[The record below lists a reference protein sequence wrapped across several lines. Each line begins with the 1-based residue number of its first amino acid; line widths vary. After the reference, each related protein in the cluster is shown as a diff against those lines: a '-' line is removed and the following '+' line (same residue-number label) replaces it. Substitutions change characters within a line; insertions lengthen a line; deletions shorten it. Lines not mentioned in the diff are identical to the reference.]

1 MFRLYEESTRHGL
14 TRVQP
19 GTCPGITGKD
29 YGWQSKTHFSV
40 VAMSGKRKKKESR
53 GSVPAK
59 AEGDDFAP
67 ITNDNERPINSESRR
82 VLASIILDRLRK
94 QDISWIR
101 ITNPSASF
109 VMDVQ
114 IGNSKRIDAY
124 QIKWSEWAGNLTLDD
139 LTVDSDEDSALI
151 SQLAIGWKQ
160 LKQEFKLPVFVH
172 LTTNDLPSATKLKN
186 ASRADQHLAK
196 FLAIEWK
203 RNRDNSSDWA
213 PVWKAIEEASG
224 LSSKEFNEF
233 VKHCKINCSYS
244 VPAFDES
251 DEQIQPYHWVQN
263 IYEKLFAEDVFNHEV
278 PLELNQA
285 ELLDVLGWREDSNS
299 LGVEQENAFAFEQVT
314 PVQHAIEDAPKN
326 SAAEVNETTPCRTE
340 LPEALPEQSLEMIE
354 NASSESVVRDLDS
367 QSRWRDL
374 AQESSERINTK
385 FAGAKSKNATN
396 SAASTLKTTGK
407 LRQMMGSQSD
417 FGTPNS
423 RSEDSGAYLFQ
434 TDLEDHPGY
443 QGGTAADAGLSEQD
457 LAALAWLRDNAP
469 PQKNVEP
476 RAATDAKSVFA
487 PEPES
492 AFATEP
498 ESVFA
503 PEPGS
508 AFVPDHENKVDSA
521 ENANPEITAKS
532 DYSHVLRKGKSR
544 KKKRDIKSDTKPSV
558 DVKLVTNGEPDTAN
572 GDTSGLDNFAKVSV
586 LAGKQDKDI
595 AIAESCDEEDEEA
608 QAEAFEWYIANGNE
622 LFSDGRFEEAEPEYA
637 RALEILQKLGD
648 HRPDE
653 EFTLM
658 ENLGDIYTFM
668 DRPDKAV
675 ALYEMTRNVRFS
687 AKIPISKYV
696 SALLKHGALLEE
708 KDQFNDAE
716 AQYRK
721 AVEVAVESLSK
732 DDPLVERANEACLR
746 VARNRATF
754 LRRFD
759 VNELERLQKM
769 GQDSDVAIM
778 YRRVKKK
785 EGDEEKVDPSS
796 DIWIDDTVT
805 GKRKVLPEETSKK
818 TNLVLL
824 CSSIGVL
831 FLFAFVMF
839 VPAAIKPHPRL
850 TASDW
855 LAGTFKSADDRK
867 VIELA
872 KDGRAVYRDDGV
884 SEDTRYKFL
893 GSSLSDLL
901 SLLPGHLRYN
911 YIFLEQRDKSALF
924 DAEGTYLYS
933 DNAPEM
939 KIVKAM
945 WTYSRLAE
953 RYRNEKRAYP
963 ESAEAWASAS
973 FGAKYQNPFT
983 NREDEAAVVAARGVY
998 DSELVRKIGA
1008 GDTWIGQPEP
1018 SKGLI
1023 VCNTFSKRLMF
1034 IRGYDGDGKLITSS
1048 EIDPNTGRPRFFFIE
1063 MRDGVNVTTK
1073 NSLKY
1078 AADGLQFNKQSNTV
1092 MIFAK
1097 DSTDLMHKLAVIKT
1111 LMPSFLVFLVVLALG
1126 LWRHAFNKDKANALH
1141 IVFLVA
1147 SAVLLCSWFLVAVL
1161 EIS

>member
-1 MFRLYEESTRHGL
+1 
-14 TRVQP
+14 
-19 GTCPGITGKD
+19 
-29 YGWQSKTHFSV
+29 
-40 VAMSGKRKKKESR
+40 MSGKRKKKESS
-53 GSVPAK
+53 GSVPAN
-59 AEGDDFAP
+59 AESDDFVP
-67 ITNDNERPINSESRR
+67 ITNDDKIPINSESRR
-82 VLASIILDRLRK
+82 VLASIVLDRLRK
-94 QDISWIR
+94 QDIAWIR
-101 ITNPSASF
+101 VTNPSASF

-114 IGNSKRIDAY
+114 IGNSNRIDAY
-124 QIKWSEWAGNLTLDD
+124 QIKWSEWAGNLTLED
-139 LTVDSDEDSALI
+139 LTTDSDEDSALI

-160 LKQEFKLPVFVH
+160 LKQEFNLPVFVN

-203 RNRDNSSDWA
+203 RNRDNSGDWA
-213 PVWKAIEEASG
+213 PVWNAIEDASG
-224 LSSKEFNEF
+224 LSGKEFNEF

-244 VPAFDES
+244 VPAHDES

-263 IYEKLFAEDVFNHEV
+263 IYEKLFAEDVFNHDV

-285 ELLDVLGWREDSNS
+285 EILDLLGWREDSDS
-299 LGVEQENAFAFEQVT
+299 TSGTEQDNAFAF
-314 PVQHAIEDAPKN
+314 IDDAPKS
-326 SAAEVNETTPCRTE
+326 SAVEINATTPGRTD
-340 LPEALPEQSLEMIE
+340 LPEEETALPEHSSEMIE
-354 NASSESVVRDLDS
+354 KASSESVVRDLES
-367 QSRWRDL
+367 QNRWRDL

-385 FAGAKSKNATN
+385 FAGAKSKGSTKTEE
-396 SAASTLKTTGK
+396 SALKTTGK
-407 LRQMMGSQSD
+407 LRQMMGSRSD
-417 FGTPNS
+417 VGAPNP

-434 TDLEDHPGY
+434 TDLEEHPGY
-443 QGGTAADAGLSEQD
+443 SGGAATDAGLSNED

-469 PQKNVEP
+469 PQKDVEP
-476 RAATDAKSVFA
+476 RAATDSNSVFA

-492 AFATEP
+492 AFAPESDGAFAPEP

-503 PEPGS
+503 PEPES
-508 AFVPDHENKVDSA
+508 AFAPEQESAFAAEPEIFAPEENKA
-521 ENANPEITAKS
+521 ESTDNAEITGQS
-532 DYSHVLRKGKSR
+532 DYSHVLRKGKSK
-544 KKKRDIKSDTKPSV
+544 KKKRDIKSDTKV
-558 DVKLVTNGEPDTAN
+558 GTDVKLVTNTESDTTN
-572 GDTSGLDNFAKVSV
+572 GDTSGLDNFAKVSI

-595 AIAESCDEEDEEA
+595 AVADTSDEEDEEIK
-608 QAEAFEWYIANGNE
+608 AEAFEWYFANGNE
-622 LFSDGRFEEAEPEYA
+622 LFRDGRFEEAEPEYA
-637 RALEILQKLGD
+637 RALEILQKLGE

-658 ENLGDIYTFM
+658 ENLGDIYTFI

-696 SALLKHGALLEE
+696 SALLKHGSMQED
-708 KDQFNDAE
+708 KGQFNEAE

-721 AVEVAVESLSK
+721 AIEVAVESLSK

-759 VNELERLQKM
+759 VNELENLKKM

-785 EGDEEKVDPSS
+785 EGDEEKGDQSS

-805 GKRKVLPEETSKK
+805 GKRKVLTEETSKK
-818 TNLVLL
+818 TNFVLL
-824 CSSIGVL
+824 CASIGVL

-839 VPAAIKPHPRL
+839 VPAAIKPHARL
-850 TASDW
+850 TTHDW
-855 LAGTFKSADDRK
+855 LVGTFKSADERK

-884 SEDTRYKFL
+884 SEDTKYKFL
-893 GSSLSDLL
+893 GSSFSDLL

-911 YIFLEQRDKSALF
+911 YIFLEQRDKAALF
-924 DAEGTYLYS
+924 DSEGTYLYS

-939 KIVKAM
+939 KIIKAM

-963 ESAEAWASAS
+963 ETSEAWASAS
-973 FGAKYQNPFT
+973 FGAKYENPYT
-983 NREDEAAVVAARGVY
+983 NREDAAEVVAARGVY

-1018 SKGLI
+1018 RKGLI

-1048 EIDPNTGRPRFFFIE
+1048 EIDPTTGQPLCFFIE

-1078 AADGLQFNKQSNTV
+1078 AADGLQFNKQTNTV

-1097 DSTDLMHKLAVIKT
+1097 GTAELMHSLAVIKT
-1111 LMPSFLVFLVVLALG
+1111 LMPSFLIFLVVLALG
-1126 LWRHAFNKDKANALH
+1126 LWRHAFNRDKANALH